1 MEASNW
7 AFVTAAYVITWV
19 LIVGYLAY
27 GQRALNRA
35 RAEYERVAGRAPGE
49 GDGV

>member
-7 AFVTAAYVITWV
+7 GFVIAAYAITWG

-27 GQRALNRA
+27 SQRALNRA
-35 RAEYERVAGRAPGE
+35 RAEYARVAGQRPGE
-49 GDGV
+49 GEAV

>member
-7 AFVTAAYVITWV
+7 GFVTAAYVITWA
-19 LIVGYLAY
+19 LIVGYLVY

-35 RAEYERVAGRAPGE
+35 RAEYERVTGHKPGE
-49 GDGV
+49 GDAA

>member
-7 AFVTAAYVITWV
+7 GFVTAAYVVTWV

-35 RAEYERVAGRAPGE
+35 RAEYKRVTGHAPGE
-49 GDGV
+49 GDAV

>member
-7 AFVTAAYVITWV
+7 NFVIAAYVVTWV

-27 GQRALNRA
+27 SQRALNRA
-35 RAEYERVAGRAPGE
+35 RAEYTRVTGRKPGE
-49 GDGV
+49 GEAV

>member
-7 AFVTAAYVITWV
+7 GFVTAAYVVTWV

-27 GQRALNRA
+27 GQRALSSA
-35 RAEYERVAGRAPGE
+35 RAEYKRVTGHRPGE
-49 GDGV
+49 GDAA

>member
-7 AFVTAAYVITWV
+7 AFVSAAYIVTWV
-19 LIVGYLAY
+19 LILGYLAY

-35 RAEYERVAGRAPGE
+35 RAEYERVTGHRPGE
-49 GDGV
+49 GEAE

>member
-7 AFVTAAYVITWV
+7 GFVIAAYVITWV

-27 GQRALNRA
+27 SQRALNRA
-35 RAEYERVAGRAPGE
+35 RGEYERVTGHRPGE
-49 GDGV
+49 GDAA

>member
-19 LIVGYLAY
+19 AILSYLAY
-27 GQRALNRA
+27 GQRALTRA
-35 RAEYERVAGRAPGE
+35 RAEYRRITGHRPGE
-49 GDGV
+49 GEAG